1 MTLPVILSVE
11 ARADF
16 DTAIVWYEQ
25 QRVGLGVRFAAQVQ
39 DALDRISE
47 RPELYAP
54 LAENV
59 RRARVRTFPYLIYY
73 RVEPERIA
81 VLAIVHGSRDSSVWR
96 ERL

>member
-16 DTAIVWYEQ
+16 DTTIAWYER
-25 QRVGLGVRFAAQVQ
+25 QRAGLGERFAAQLQ
-39 DALDRISE
+39 DTLHQISE

-54 LAENV
+54 IAANV
-59 RRARVRTFPYLIYY
+59 RRARVRAFPYLIYY
-73 RVEPERIA
+73 RVEPELIA
-81 VLAIVHGSRDSSVWR
+81 VLAIVHGSRHSSVWR